1 MFVLPL
7 CPESPKCLLM
17 DKDDEARATESLVWL
32 RAKLEVHQEMDEM
45 KQEHL
50 VILKANNWVYFPKK
64 LIDFFKK

>member
-50 VILKANNWVYFPKK
+50 VKK
-64 LIDFFKK
+64 IS